1 MRNRKNELDV
11 DFIGD
16 QNRQLT
22 EKEAKAVSDYI
33 NAQKA
38 ESNLG
43 EAIEK
48 ARKEGYTPE
57 ETVLAT
63 LRKIQGK

>member
-22 EKEAKAVSDYI
+22 EKEAKAI
-33 NAQKA
+33 
-38 ESNLG
+38 
-43 EAIEK
+43 
-48 ARKEGYTPE
+48 
-57 ETVLAT
+57 T
-63 LRKIQGK
+63 LRLKKQKRANHQRALQSSKTIVDLF